1 VYGQPVA
8 QIFEHSADSAGSP
21 QAVWHRY
28 LDVSS
33 WCDWSHLGVEWS
45 RIDGPFEV
53 GTKGQSKPP
62 GSPALRFRLVAVEPE
77 AFFASEAKLPGGR
90 LLFEHRIEP
99 CDSGVHITHT
109 VTLSGPLAFLYAPF
123 IRKSIERGLTDGV
136 DRLAVMAA
144 DDG

>member
-109 VTLSGPLAFLYAPF
+109 VTLRSAGVPVRAFHQEEHRAGTHRWRRSPGGHG
-123 IRKSIERGLTDGV
+123 RR
-136 DRLAVMAA
+136 
-144 DDG
+144 